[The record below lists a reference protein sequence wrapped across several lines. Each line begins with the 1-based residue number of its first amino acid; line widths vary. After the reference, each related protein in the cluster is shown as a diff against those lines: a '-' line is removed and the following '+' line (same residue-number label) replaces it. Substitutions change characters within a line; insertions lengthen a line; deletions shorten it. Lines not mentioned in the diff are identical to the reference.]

1 MDAVQQVAKP
11 IVSDPVASAPV
22 TSDRSDSVPSDV
34 RNSAPAG
41 TDYLVRMQQF
51 ADALSHVARS
61 EAPINN
67 SDRHSASTTPNPQLS
82 NPLSASLWSI
92 DVGTVAST
100 ARPVEDA
107 IEDIVSQ
114 LNFSA
119 FSVEPFSV
127 EQIPLEPLG
136 KSIPEDSIRRGA
148 NDQVYMMHRP
158 THAQNDLTV
167 QDFDDDRD
175 LLVVEEDIPISSRML
190 DNSITEH
197 PAQKTASYSQL
208 FAKLRK

>member
-1 MDAVQQVAKP
+1 MVHRCW
-11 IVSDPVASAPV
+11 
-22 TSDRSDSVPSDV
+22 DRCQYSPS
-34 RNSAPAG
+34 
-41 TDYLVRMQQF
+41 
-51 ADALSHVARS
+51 
-61 EAPINN
+61 
-67 SDRHSASTTPNPQLS
+67 
-82 NPLSASLWSI
+82 
-92 DVGTVAST
+92 
-100 ARPVEDA
+100 VEDA

-127 EQIPLEPLG
+127 EQIPLEPLNR
-136 KSIPEDSIRRGA
+136 SVPEDSIRRGT

-158 THAQNDLTV
+158 TQAQNDITV

-190 DNSITEH
+190 DSSISEH